1 MEIRVGNLEFQY
13 GSGSGFRLLI
23 PEFQLSEGSQT
34 AILGP
39 SGSGKSTLL
48 NLIAGIL
55 VPNAGTIHAG
65 DRAIHELPATDRR
78 RFRLRNVGY
87 LFQDFALLDY
97 LDARENVLLP
107 YRLYGEG
114 HPTRED
120 RQRAVELME
129 SVGIGHLQRRPVTR
143 LSRGEQQRVA
153 LCRSLVT
160 EPGLLLAD
168 EPTGNLDPV
177 AKQDAIMLLREG
189 ARKRGAT
196 LLVVTHDHN
205 LVHDF
210 DKVHDMDEMS
220 AGAGR

>member
-13 GSGSGFRLLI
+13 GTGGAFRLAVPDFHL
-23 PEFQLSEGSQT
+23 PEGSQT

-55 VPNAGTIHAG
+55 VPTCGTIQAG
-65 DRAIHELPATDRR
+65 ERAIHTMAATERR
-78 RFRLRNVGY
+78 RFRLRHVGY

-97 LDARENVLLP
+97 LDARENILLP
-107 YRLYGEG
+107 FRLYGEG
-114 HPTRED
+114 HPNRED
-120 RQRAVELME
+120 KQRALELME
-129 SVGIGHLQRRPVTR
+129 SVGILHLQRRPVTR

-177 AKQDAIMLLREG
+177 AKQDAIELLRRS
-189 ARKRGAT
+189 ARERGAT

-205 LVHDF
+205 LVTDF
-210 DKVHDMDEMS
+210 DKVHDMSTMTAGS
-220 AGAGR
+220 AR